1 MNGHPPHEGAAAQ
14 PPPEPQKFETLDEMR
29 EALEEGAY
37 LFLLLRIG
45 DTARGGETTGG
56 LVSITDVVPLLS
68 EIEEPYGGG
77 QYIVAAL
84 GPADPLGQWTAVC
97 LVDIEGEPV
106 VHRMNLVL
114 PPETPVDVLQIPGL
128 RHILNSLLA
137 AQNGL
142 DFGEYEEVP
151 PEEPRVAIPAAEEPS
166 RCPPRGP
173 LAAGMAPSAPA

>member
-1 MNGHPPHEGAAAQ
+1 
-14 PPPEPQKFETLDEMR
+14 
-29 EALEEGAY
+29 
-37 LFLLLRIG
+37 
-45 DTARGGETTGG
+45 
-56 LVSITDVVPLLS
+56 
-68 EIEEPYGGG
+68 
-77 QYIVAAL
+77 
-84 GPADPLGQWTAVC
+84 
-97 LVDIEGEPV
+97 V

-173 LAAGMAPSAPA
+173 LAAGMAVRSERHGATLRRGPSRDGGPFEHAPDAGHAGHARWAP